1 MIGDNK
7 LFILVL
13 LFEVIISFTVLAITF
28 ISFDSVKSNSKILNN
43 IAAGYVFIGILL
55 AGTGIYIGGG
65 QTLKAYYYISIVTQV
80 IILVFSLLLNRM
92 SKRAGGSKL
101 ISICSLSLVTISFI
115 MYIYYIVASFIYY

>member
-1 MIGDNK
+1 M
-7 LFILVL
+7 FVLVL
-13 LFEVIISFTVLAITF
+13 LFHVIISITVLAITF

-43 IAAGYVFIGILL
+43 IAAGYVFLGILL

-92 SKRAGGSKL
+92 SKRAGGSKP
-101 ISICSLSLVTISFI
+101 ISICSLSLVTISIINSSFFF
-115 MYIYYIVASFIYY
+115 YI